1 MLAPITPAPAMTMD
15 GIEAEIIAARVRQNV
30 ARPANCLFPVDREVR
45 LLPIFDPGRYGF
57 SPFAVPT
64 LVTAVLMLLFG
75 AGVLA
80 RRVSRVA
87 GAFFAMTAAAFVWLG
102 RFTLMYCAK
111 DAVVALFW
119 SRAAYFG
126 VPFLA
131 PAIYHFTAEMLR
143 IAKERRGAII
153 SAWTIAAIFSFLGVT
168 GVLVVR
174 VQQFWWGYYP
184 QYSLLIAPPF
194 LLFFFGYLII
204 SLVEFIR
211 AYPKSRGIEKKRIHL
226 LLIAFAVAYL
236 GCVDYVPKF
245 GIAVYPFGYVALLG
259 FVVIVAVAFRKYDL
273 VPITP
278 SLAARE
284 IIGTMAD
291 VLFVCDR
298 DGRIEFANTAAER
311 VLGYRAE
318 SLVGR
323 QFDELL
329 VTRADD
335 PFSESLRRR
344 SIRNMERRFASSDGR
359 AVDLMMSLAPVLHH
373 GEPAGVVILGRDMR
387 EQKDA
392 EREVRKAV
400 TLLESTLDSTADGI
414 LVIGDGGRVL
424 TYNKRFVDMWQVPP
438 ELLEAGDDRGLI
450 TCVLGQL
457 VDPEHFLRTIDTLYA
472 QPEAES
478 FELLE
483 FKDGRRFERYSIG
496 RSVEGVANVRVW
508 SFRDVTSRFT
518 AEAALRESE
527 LRYRLLFEQNAAG
540 VCVSELTGSIVDC
553 NLTYAAM
560 LGFSRSELVGR
571 DAGELFVRPNER
583 TELLSLLQDAQTLNS
598 VEVELRRKDGRSI
611 WALKNVTLVGDRV
624 HTTVVDISD
633 RKRAEEQIEFH
644 AYHDVLTNLPNRKL
658 FADRLTQSI
667 SRARR
672 SGKSLAVMFV
682 DLDHFKSIND
692 TLGHETG
699 DELLLEM
706 AGRLTANVREYDTVA
721 RLGGDEF
728 TIILAELRQ
737 PEDAVNVAEKV
748 RRAIEQPLSI
758 AGTLIEVSASIG
770 IALYPDDGADSES
783 LLRNADSAMYRAKEA
798 GRNTYQ
804 LCTDD
809 MKRRAVE
816 RLSLE
821 TRLRRA
827 INEGQLVL
835 HYQPQISLTNGSVI
849 GVEALVRWND
859 PERGLVH
866 PSAFIPLAEESRL
879 ILPLGEWV
887 LRTACTQMHSWLDAG
902 LELPMMSVNLSL
914 RQIQQYDIVESVRR
928 VLAETGLDAGSLEL
942 EITETAA
949 MQNAEAT
956 VEVLQALRELGVSIA
971 IDDFGT
977 GYSSLNYL
985 KRFPITAVKIDRAF
999 VRDLATS
1006 DGDAAIVSAVVG
1018 IARALKLRVI
1028 AEGVETEEQL
1038 SFLRRRNCDAAQGYL
1053 FSRPVAAATLPER
1066 LAEHRFDE
1074 RVLKLHV

>member
-1 MLAPITPAPAMTMD
+1 LVHILDST
-15 GIEAEIIAARVRQNV
+15 
-30 ARPANCLFPVDREVR
+30 
-45 LLPIFDPGRYGF
+45 RYGF

-64 LVTAVLMLLFG
+64 LVTAALMLLFG
-75 AGVLA
+75 VSVLA
-80 RRVSRVA
+80 RRPSRMA
-87 GAFFAMTAAAFVWLG
+87 GAFFAMTAASFVWLIA
-102 RFTLMYCAK
+102 FTLVYSAK
-111 DAVVALFW
+111 DAATALFW
-119 SRAAYFG
+119 SRVAYFG

-131 PAIYHFTAEMLR
+131 PSIYHFTAEMLR
-143 IAKERRGAII
+143 IGKERRGAIEA
-153 SAWTIAAIFSFLGVT
+153 AWALAAVFSFLGVT
-168 GVLVVR
+168 GVLVER
-174 VQQFWWGYYP
+174 VQRFWWGYYP
-184 QYSLLIAPPF
+184 RYSLLIAPPF
-194 LLFFFGYLII
+194 LLFFFGYLIF
-204 SLVEFIR
+204 SLVEFLR
-211 AYPKSRGIEKKRIHL
+211 AYPKSRGIEKKRIRL

-236 GCVDYVPKF
+236 GCVDYLPKF
-245 GIAVYPFGYVALLG
+245 GISVYPFGYVALFG
-259 FVVIVAVAFRKYDL
+259 FVVIVAIAFRKYDL
-273 VPITP
+273 VAITP

-298 DGRIEFANTAAER
+298 SGRIEFANAAAER

-318 SLVGR
+318 ALVGR
-323 QFDELL
+323 QIGELL
-329 VTRADD
+329 ETRDDD
-335 PFSESLRRR
+335 PFSDSIRRR
-344 SIRNMERRFASSDGR
+344 SIRNMERRFTASDGH
-359 AVDLMMSLAPVLHH
+359 AVDLMMSLAPVLQH
-373 GEPAGVVILGRDMR
+373 GEPAGLVILGRDMR

-414 LVIGDGGRVL
+414 LVIGDGGRIL
-424 TYNKRFVDMWQVPP
+424 TYNKRFVDMWRIPL
-438 ELLEAGDDRGLI
+438 ELLEASDDRGLI
-450 TCVLGQL
+450 TCVLDQL
-457 VDPEHFLRTIDTLYA
+457 LDPHHFLRTIDTLYA

-478 FELLE
+478 FELIE

-496 RSVEGVANVRVW
+496 RAVEGVANIRVW

-540 VCVSELTGSIVDC
+540 VCVSELAGVILDC

-560 LGFSRSELVGR
+560 LGFQRAELIGR
-571 DAGELFVRPNER
+571 NAGELFVRAAER
-583 TELLSLLQDAQTLNS
+583 TELLSLLHDAQTLNS
-598 VEVELRRKDGRSI
+598 VEVELRTKDGQSI
-611 WALKNVTLVGDRV
+611 WALKNLTLVGDRV

-658 FADRLTQSI
+658 FTDRLTQSI

-692 TLGHETG
+692 TLGHEMG

-706 AGRLTANVREYDTVA
+706 AGRLSANIREYDTVA

-728 TIILAELRQ
+728 TIILSELRQ

-748 RRAIEQPLSI
+748 RSAIEQPLSI
-758 AGTLIEVSASIG
+758 AGTSIEVSASIG
-770 IALYPDDGADSES
+770 IALYPDDGADAES

-827 INEGQLVL
+827 ITEGQLVL
-835 HYQPQISLTNGSVI
+835 HYQPQISLTTGSVI

-887 LRTACTQMHSWLDAG
+887 LRTACTQMRAWQDAG
-902 LELPMMSVNLSL
+902 LDVPMMSVNLSL
-914 RQIQQYDIVESVRR
+914 RQFQQYDIVQSVRH
-928 VLAETGLDAGSLEL
+928 VLAETGLDAGALEL

-949 MQNAEAT
+949 MQNAEST

-1053 FSRPVAAATLPER
+1053 FSRPVAAAALPDC
-1066 LAEHRFDE
+1066 LFEHPFDE
-1074 RVLKLHV
+1074 RVAVQLSS

>member
-1 MLAPITPAPAMTMD
+1 VLHILDTS
-15 GIEAEIIAARVRQNV
+15 
-30 ARPANCLFPVDREVR
+30 
-45 LLPIFDPGRYGF
+45 RYGL

-64 LVTAVLMLLFG
+64 LVTAALIFVFGTNVL
-75 AGVLA
+75 V
-80 RRVSRVA
+80 RRASRVA
-87 GAFFAMTAAAFVWLG
+87 GAFFAIAVSASVWLVA
-102 RFTLMYCAK
+102 FTFMYCAK
-111 DAVVALFW
+111 DTATALFW
-119 SRAAYFG
+119 ARMAYFG

-131 PAIYHFTAEMLR
+131 PSIYHFTAEMLR
-143 IAKERRGAII
+143 IAKARRGVII
-153 SAWTIAAIFSFLGVT
+153 GGWAAAIVFSSLAVT
-168 GVLVVR
+168 GVLVER
-174 VQQFWWGYYP
+174 VQLYWWGFYP
-184 QYSLLIAPPF
+184 RYSVLVAPPF
-194 LLFFFGYLII
+194 LLFFFGYLIL
-204 SLVEFIR
+204 SLVEFLR
-211 AYPKSRGIEKKRIHL
+211 AYPKSRGVEKKRIRL

-236 GCVDYVPKF
+236 GCVDYLPKF
-245 GIAVYPFGYVALLG
+245 GIAVYPFGYAALLG
-259 FVVIVAVAFRKYDL
+259 FVVIVAIAFRKYDL
-273 VPITP
+273 VAITP

-298 DGRIEFANTAAER
+298 DGRIEFANAAAER
-311 VLGYRAE
+311 VLGYPAE

-323 QFDELL
+323 QFEELL
-329 VTRADD
+329 VTGEED
-335 PFSESLRRR
+335 PFSESFRRR
-344 SIRNMERRFASSDGR
+344 SIRNMERRFAGR
-359 AVDLMMSLAPVLHH
+359 GGNQVDLMMSLAPVVQH

-392 EREVRKAV
+392 EREVRRAV

-424 TYNKRFVDMWQVPP
+424 THNQRFAEMWRIPA
-438 ELLEAGDDRGLI
+438 ELLEEKDDSGLI
-450 TCVLGQL
+450 RHVLDQL
-457 VDPEHFLRTIDTLYA
+457 VDPEHFLRTVESLYA

-483 FKDGRRFERYSIG
+483 FKDGRRFERYSTG
-496 RSVEGVANVRVW
+496 RAVEGIANVRVW
-508 SFRDVTSRFT
+508 SFRDVSSRFA

-540 VCVSELTGSIVDC
+540 VCVTEVSGLIIDC
-553 NLTYAAM
+553 NLTFATM
-560 LGFSRSELVGR
+560 LGYARSDLIGR
-571 DAGELFVRPNER
+571 QAGELYARPAQR
-583 TELLSLLQDAQTLNS
+583 TDLMSVLDDSPTLNS
-598 VEVELRRKDGRSI
+598 VELELRKKDGQAI
-611 WALKNVTLVGDRV
+611 WGLMNLTLVGDRI

-644 AYHDVLTNLPNRKL
+644 AYHDVLTHLPNRKL
-658 FADRLTQSI
+658 FTDRLTQSI

-672 SGKSLAVMFV
+672 ANKPLAVMFV

-692 TLGHETG
+692 TLGHEAG

-706 AGRLTANVREYDTVA
+706 AIRLRANVREDDTVA

-737 PEDAVNVAEKV
+737 PEDAVSVAEKIIKAV
-748 RRAIEQPLSI
+748 EQPLSI
-758 AGTLIEVSASIG
+758 AGTSIEVSASIG
-770 IALYPDDGADSES
+770 IALYPDDGSDAES

-827 INEGQLVL
+827 ITEGQLVL
-835 HYQPQISLTNGSVI
+835 HYQPQVSLTTGTVI

-866 PSAFIPLAEESRL
+866 PSAFIPMAEESRL

-887 LRTACTQMHSWLDAG
+887 LHTACAQMRTWLDAG
-902 LELPMMSVNLSL
+902 LDVPLMAVNLSL
-914 RQIQQYDIVESVRR
+914 RQFQQYDIVQSVRR
-928 VLAETGLDAGSLEL
+928 VLADTGLDAGALEL

-949 MQNAEAT
+949 MQNAETT

-999 VRDLATS
+999 IRDLATS
-1006 DGDAAIVSAVVG
+1006 EGDSAIVAAVVG

-1053 FSRPVAAATLPER
+1053 FSRPVSAAVLPER
-1066 LAEHRFDE
+1066 LTERHFDE
-1074 RVLKLHV
+1074 RALHLRM

>member
-1 MLAPITPAPAMTMD
+1 MLHILDST
-15 GIEAEIIAARVRQNV
+15 
-30 ARPANCLFPVDREVR
+30 
-45 LLPIFDPGRYGF
+45 RYGV

-64 LVTAVLMLLFG
+64 LVTAALMLVFG

-80 RRVSRVA
+80 RRASRVA
-87 GAFFAMTAAAFVWLG
+87 GAFFALAVSASVWLVA
-102 RFTLMYCAK
+102 FTFMYCAK
-111 DAVVALFW
+111 DAATALFW
-119 SRAAYFG
+119 ARAAYLG

-131 PAIYHFTAEMLR
+131 PSIYHFTAEMLR
-143 IAKERRGAII
+143 IARERRGAII
-153 SAWTIAAIFSFLGVT
+153 AGWVTAAVFSALAVT
-168 GVLVVR
+168 GLLVER
-174 VQQFWWGYYP
+174 VQLFWWGFYP
-184 QYSLLIAPPF
+184 RYSALVAPPF
-194 LLFFFGYLII
+194 LLFFFGYLVVA
-204 SLVEFIR
+204 LAEFLR
-211 AYPKSRGIEKKRIHL
+211 AYPKSRGIEKKRIRL

-236 GCVDYVPKF
+236 GCVDYLPKF
-245 GIAVYPFGYVALLG
+245 GIAVYPFGYAALLG
-259 FVVIVAVAFRKYDL
+259 FVVIVAIAFRRYDL

-298 DGRIEFANTAAER
+298 DGRIEFANAAAER
-311 VLGYRAE
+311 VLGYPAD

-323 QFDELL
+323 QFGELL
-329 VTRADD
+329 AAGEDD
-335 PFSESLRRR
+335 PFSESFRRR
-344 SIRNMERRFASSDGR
+344 SIRNIERRFAGSDGHQ
-359 AVDLMMSLAPVLHH
+359 VDLMMSLAPVVQHS
-373 GEPAGVVILGRDMR
+373 EPAGVVILGRDMR

-392 EREVRKAV
+392 EREVRRAV

-414 LVIGDGGRVL
+414 LVIGDGGRIL
-424 TYNKRFVDMWQVPP
+424 THNQRFVEMWRIPP
-438 ELLEAGDDRGLI
+438 QLLETSDDDRGLI
-450 TCVLGQL
+450 DFVLDQL
-457 VDPEHFLRTIDTLYA
+457 IDPEHFLRTIDTLYA

-483 FKDGRRFERYSIG
+483 FKDGRRFERYSTG
-496 RSVEGVANVRVW
+496 RAVEGIANVRVW
-508 SFRDVTSRFT
+508 SFRDVSSRFA
-518 AEAALRESE
+518 AEAALRDSE

-540 VCVSELTGSIVDC
+540 VCVSTVSGAIVDC
-553 NLTYAAM
+553 NLTFASM
-560 LGFSRSELVGR
+560 LGYARSELIGLEAGR
-571 DAGELFVRPNER
+571 LYARPSQR
-583 TELLSLLQDAQTLNS
+583 TDLLSVLADSPTLNS
-598 VEVELRRKDGRSI
+598 VELELRKKDGQAI
-611 WALKNVTLVGDRV
+611 WGLMNLTMAGDRI

-644 AYHDVLTNLPNRKL
+644 AYHDVLTHLPNRKL

-672 SGKSLAVMFV
+672 SGKPLAVMFV

-692 TLGHETG
+692 TLGHEAG
-699 DELLLEM
+699 DELLQEM
-706 AGRLTANVREYDTVA
+706 AIRLRANVRDDDTVA

-728 TIILAELRQ
+728 TIILAELRH
-737 PEDAVNVAEKV
+737 PEDAVNVAEKIIKAV
-748 RRAIEQPLSI
+748 EQPLTI
-758 AGTLIEVSASIG
+758 AGTSVEVSASIG
-770 IALYPDDGADSES
+770 IALFPDDGSDAEA

-827 INEGQLVL
+827 IAEGQLVL
-835 HYQPQISLTNGSVI
+835 HYQPQVSLTSGAVV

-866 PSAFIPLAEESRL
+866 PSAFIPMAEESRL

-887 LRTACTQMHSWLDAG
+887 LHSACSQMRAWLDAG
-902 LELPMMSVNLSL
+902 IELPLMAVNLSL
-914 RQIQQYDIVESVRR
+914 RQFQQYDIVQSVRR
-928 VLAETGLDAGSLEL
+928 VLAETGLDAGALEL

-956 VEVLQALRELGVSIA
+956 VEVLQALRDLGVSIA

-999 VRDLATS
+999 IRDLATS
-1006 DGDAAIVSAVVG
+1006 EGDAAIVSAVVG

-1053 FSRPVAAATLPER
+1053 FSRPVSAAVLPER
-1066 LAEHRFDE
+1066 LADHHFADRAVQS
-1074 RVLKLHV
+1074 RL

>member
-1 MLAPITPAPAMTMD
+1 
-15 GIEAEIIAARVRQNV
+15 
-30 ARPANCLFPVDREVR
+30 
-45 LLPIFDPGRYGF
+45 LLHILDSTRYGF
-57 SPFAVPT
+57 SPYAVPT
-64 LVTAVLMLLFG
+64 LVTAALMLLFG
-75 AGVLA
+75 ASVLA
-80 RRVSRVA
+80 RRPSRMA
-87 GAFFAMTAAAFVWLG
+87 GAFFAMTAASFVWLVA
-102 RFTLMYCAK
+102 FTFVYSAK
-111 DAVVALFW
+111 DAATALFW

-131 PAIYHFTAEMLR
+131 PSIYHFTAEMLR
-143 IAKERRGAII
+143 IAKARRGAIVA
-153 SAWTIAAIFSFLGVT
+153 SWALAALFSFLGVT

-184 QYSLLIAPPF
+184 RYSLQIAPPF

-204 SLVEFIR
+204 SMVEFVR
-211 AYPKSRGIEKKRIHL
+211 AYPKSRGVEKKRIRL
-226 LLIAFAVAYL
+226 LLLAFAVAYL
-236 GCVDYVPKF
+236 GCVDYLPKF
-245 GIAVYPFGYVALLG
+245 GISVYPFGYAALFG
-259 FVVIVAVAFRKYDL
+259 FVVIVAIAFRKYDL
-273 VPITP
+273 VAITP

-298 DGRIEFANTAAER
+298 SGRIEFANAAAER

-323 QFDELL
+323 QIGELL
-329 VTRADD
+329 ETRDDD
-335 PFSESLRRR
+335 PFSDSIRRR
-344 SIRNMERRFASSDGR
+344 SIRNMERRFTASDGH
-359 AVDLMMSLAPVLHH
+359 AVDLMMSLAPVLQH

-414 LVIGDGGRVL
+414 LVIGDGGRIL
-424 TYNKRFVDMWQVPP
+424 TYNKRFVDMWRIPA
-438 ELLEAGDDRGLI
+438 ELLEASDDRGLI
-450 TCVLGQL
+450 THVLDQL
-457 VDPEHFLRTIDTLYA
+457 LDPHHFLRTIDTLYA

-478 FELLE
+478 FELIE

-496 RSVEGVANVRVW
+496 RAVQGVANIRVW

-540 VCVSELTGSIVDC
+540 VCVSELAGVIEDC

-560 LGFSRSELVGR
+560 LGFQRPELIGR
-571 DAGELFVRPNER
+571 NAGDLFVRPAER
-583 TELLSLLQDAQTLNS
+583 TELLSMLHDSQTLNS
-598 VEVELRRKDGRSI
+598 VEVELRKKDGTSI
-611 WALKNVTLVGDRV
+611 WALKNLTLVGDRV

-658 FADRLTQSI
+658 FTDRLTQSI

-692 TLGHETG
+692 TLGHEMG

-706 AGRLTANVREYDTVA
+706 ARRLSANIREYDTVA

-728 TIILAELRQ
+728 TIILSELRQ

-748 RRAIEQPLSI
+748 RSAIEQPLSI
-758 AGTLIEVSASIG
+758 AGTSIEISASIG
-770 IALYPDDGADSES
+770 IALYPDDGADAES

-827 INEGQLVL
+827 ITEGQLVL
-835 HYQPQISLTNGSVI
+835 HYQPQISLTTGGVI

-887 LRTACTQMHSWLDAG
+887 LRTACTQMRAWQDAG
-902 LELPMMSVNLSL
+902 LDLPMMSVNLSL
-914 RQIQQYDIVESVRR
+914 RQFQQNDIVQTVRR
-928 VLAETGLDAGSLEL
+928 VLADTGLDASSLEL
-942 EITETAA
+942 EITESLIMEDVKHNIAS
-949 MQNAEAT
+949 
-956 VEVLQALRELGVSIA
+956 LQAIREMGVRIA

-977 GYSSLNYL
+977 GFSSLGYL
-985 KRFPITAVKIDRAF
+985 SKLPVDTLKIDRSF
-999 VRDLATS
+999 VTGMTAGPQGLAL
-1006 DGDAAIVSAVVG
+1006 VSTIINLAHS
-1018 IARALKLRVI
+1018 LKLNVV
-1028 AEGVETEEQL
+1028 AEGVETEEH
-1038 SFLRRRNCDAAQGYL
+1038 SRVLRLLGCDEMQGYL
-1053 FSRPVAAATLPER
+1053 FSKPVPSEIFETKFLGASSQPQLSRIAQG
-1066 LAEHRFDE
+1066 HSE
-1074 RVLKLHV
+1074 RV

>member
-1 MLAPITPAPAMTMD
+1 MSPI
-15 GIEAEIIAARVRQNV
+15 
-30 ARPANCLFPVDREVR
+30 L
-45 LLPIFDPGRYGF
+45 DPSRYGF

-64 LVTAVLMLLFG
+64 LVTAALMLIFG
-75 AGVLA
+75 ASVLV
-80 RRVSRVA
+80 RRMSRVA
-87 GAFFAMTAAAFVWLG
+87 GAFFAMTAAASLWLIA
-102 RFTLMYCAK
+102 FTFMYCAK
-111 DAVVALFW
+111 NADTALFW
-119 SRAAYFG
+119 SRAAYLG

-131 PAIYHFTAEMLR
+131 PAIYHFTVEMLR
-143 IAKERRGAII
+143 IGRERR
-153 SAWTIAAIFSFLGVT
+153 AAIGAAWGMSAVFSAVAVT
-168 GVLVVR
+168 GLLVER
-174 VQQFWWGYYP
+174 VQLFWWGYYP
-184 QYSLLIAPPF
+184 RYSPIVAPPF
-194 LLFFFGYLII
+194 LLFFFGYLIA
-204 SLVEFIR
+204 SLIEFLR
-211 AYPKSRGIEKKRIHL
+211 AYPKSRGVEKKRIR
-226 LLIAFAVAYL
+226 LLIIAFGVAYL
-236 GCVDYVPKF
+236 GCVDYLPKF
-245 GIAVYPFGYVALLG
+245 GISVYPFGYAALLG

-273 VPITP
+273 VAITP

-298 DGRIEFANTAAER
+298 EGRIEFANAAAER
-311 VLGYRAE
+311 VLGYQVE

-323 QFDELL
+323 QFQELL
-329 VTRADD
+329 VAGDD
-335 PFSESLRRR
+335 EAFAESFRRN
-344 SIRNMERRFASSDGR
+344 SIRNMERRFTGSDGR
-359 AVDLMMSLAPVLHH
+359 EVDLMMSLAPVLQH
-373 GEPAGVVILGRDMR
+373 GEPAGIVILGRDMR

-424 TYNKRFVDMWQVPP
+424 TYNQRFVEMWRIPP
-438 ELLEAGDDRGLI
+438 DLLQMRDDRGLI
-450 TCVLGQL
+450 ECVLDQL
-457 VDPEHFLRTIDTLYA
+457 VDPEHFLRTVDILYS

-496 RSVEGVANVRVW
+496 RAVVGVANVRVW
-508 SFRDVTSRFT
+508 SFRDVTARFA

-540 VCVSELTGSIVDC
+540 VCVTETSGTILDC
-553 NLTYAAM
+553 NLTFAMM
-560 LGFSRSELVGR
+560 LGYARASLIGRNANELYVRTSDR
-571 DAGELFVRPNER
+571 DDLVEMLRDS
-583 TELLSLLQDAQTLNS
+583 TTLNS
-598 VEVELRRKDGRSI
+598 VEVELKKQDRQSM
-611 WALKNVTLVGDRV
+611 WALMNLTLVGERI
-624 HTTVVDISD
+624 HATVVDISD

-658 FADRLTQSI
+658 FTDRLTHSL

-692 TLGHETG
+692 TLGHESG
-699 DELLLEM
+699 DELLLQM
-706 AGRLTANVREYDTVA
+706 ARRLRENIRDDDTVA

-728 TIILAELRQ
+728 TIILAELRH
-737 PEDAVNVAEKV
+737 PEDAINVAEKLIKAV
-748 RRAIEQPLSI
+748 ERPLSI
-758 AGTLIEVSASIG
+758 SGTSIEVSASIG
-770 IALYPDDGADSES
+770 IAIYPDDGTDAES

-827 INEGQLVL
+827 ITEGQLVL
-835 HYQPQISLTNGSVI
+835 HYQPQISLLSGAAI

-887 LRTACTQMHSWLDAG
+887 LHTACAQMQTWRRQGVD
-902 LELPMMSVNLSL
+902 LPLMSVNLSL
-914 RQIQQYDIVESVRR
+914 RQFQQNDIVQTVRR
-928 VLAETGLDAGSLEL
+928 VLEDTGLEASSLEL

-949 MQNAEAT
+949 MQNAETT
-956 VEVLQALRELGVSIA
+956 VDVLQALRELGVSIA

-999 VRDLATS
+999 IRDLATS

-1038 SFLRRRNCDAAQGYL
+1038 MFLRRRNCDAAQGYL
-1053 FSRPVAAATLPER
+1053 FSRPVSAAALPDR
-1066 LAEHRFDE
+1066 LSDHRFDE
-1074 RVLKLHV
+1074 SPLRMHL

>member
-1 MLAPITPAPAMTMD
+1 ML
-15 GIEAEIIAARVRQNV
+15 V
-30 ARPANCLFPVDREVR
+30 
-45 LLPIFDPGRYGF
+45 
-57 SPFAVPT
+57 
-64 LVTAVLMLLFG
+64 FG
-75 AGVLA
+75 TSVLA
-80 RRVSRVA
+80 RRMSRVA
-87 GAFFAMTAAAFVWLG
+87 AAFFALTAAASVWLVA
-102 RFTLMYCAK
+102 FTFMYCAK
-111 DAVVALFW
+111 DAATALFW
-119 SRAAYFG
+119 SRAAYLG

-131 PAIYHFTAEMLR
+131 PAIYHFTAEMLH
-143 IAKERRGAII
+143 ISKLRRGAIVA
-153 SAWTIAAIFSFLGVT
+153 AWGMASVFSFLGVT
-168 GVLVVR
+168 GVLVER
-174 VQQFWWGYYP
+174 VQQYWWGFYP
-184 QYSLLIAPPF
+184 RYSLVVAPPF
-194 LLFFFGYLII
+194 LLFFFGYLIA
-204 SLVEFIR
+204 SLVEFLR
-211 AYPKSRGIEKKRIHL
+211 AYPKSRGVEKKRIRL
-226 LLIAFAVAYL
+226 LLLAFAVAYL
-236 GCVDYVPKF
+236 GCVDYLPKF
-245 GIAVYPFGYVALLG
+245 GIAVYPFGYIPLLG
-259 FVVIVAVAFRKYDL
+259 FVVIVAIAFRKYDL
-273 VPITP
+273 VAITP

-298 DGRIEFANTAAER
+298 DGRIEFANAAAER

-318 SLVGR
+318 TLVGR

-329 VTRADD
+329 VARDDD
-335 PFSESLRRR
+335 PFTESLRRR
-344 SIRNMERRFASSDGR
+344 SIRNMERRFAASDGH
-359 AVDLMMSLAPVLHH
+359 AVDLMMSLAPVVHH

-392 EREVRKAV
+392 EREVRRAV
-400 TLLESTLDSTADGI
+400 TLLESTLESTADGI
-414 LVIGDGGRVL
+414 LVIGDGGRIL
-424 TYNKRFVDMWQVPP
+424 TYNQRFVEMWRIPP
-438 ELLEAGDDRGLI
+438 ELLESTDDRGLI
-450 TCVLGQL
+450 VCVLDQL
-457 VDPEHFLRTIDTLYA
+457 LDPHHFLRTVDTLYA

-496 RSVEGVANVRVW
+496 RAVEGVANVRVW
-508 SFRDVTSRFT
+508 SFRDVTARF
-518 AEAALRESE
+518 ASEAALRESE

-540 VCVSELTGSIVDC
+540 VCVTQLSGTIIDC

-560 LGFSRSELVGR
+560 LGYARSELIGR
-571 DAGELFVRPNER
+571 DASSLFVRPPER
-583 TELLSLLQDAQTLNS
+583 GELLSMLRDTPTLNS
-598 VEVELRRKDGRSI
+598 VEVEMQKKDGQSI
-611 WALKNVTLVGDRV
+611 WALKNLTLAGDRI
-624 HTTVVDISD
+624 HTTLVDISD

-658 FADRLTQSI
+658 FTDRLTQSL

-692 TLGHETG
+692 TLGHEAG

-706 AGRLTANVREYDTVA
+706 ARRLRFNVRDDDTVA

-737 PEDAVNVAEKV
+737 PEDAVSVAEKLIA
-748 RRAIEQPLSI
+748 AIEQPLSI
-758 AGTLIEVSASIG
+758 AGTSIEVSASIG
-770 IALYPDDGADSES
+770 IALYPTDGADAES

-827 INEGQLVL
+827 IVEGQLEL
-835 HYQPQISLTNGSVI
+835 HYQPQVSLATGSVI

-887 LRTACTQMHSWLDAG
+887 LRTACTQMREWQLAG

-914 RQIQQYDIVESVRR
+914 RQFQQYDIVQCVRT

-949 MQNAEAT
+949 MQSAEST
-956 VEVLQALRELGVSIA
+956 VEVLQALRDLGVSIA

-999 VRDLATS
+999 IRDLATS
-1006 DGDAAIVSAVVG
+1006 EGDAAIVSAVVG

-1038 SFLRRRNCDAAQGYL
+1038 TFLRRRNCDAAQGYL
-1053 FSRPVAAATLPER
+1053 FSRALSAAALPER
-1066 LAEHRFDE
+1066 MTQHSFAG
-1074 RVLKLHV
+1074 RVLRIYV

>member
-1 MLAPITPAPAMTMD
+1 VLHILDST
-15 GIEAEIIAARVRQNV
+15 
-30 ARPANCLFPVDREVR
+30 
-45 LLPIFDPGRYGF
+45 RYGI

-64 LVTAVLMLLFG
+64 LVTAALMLVFG
-75 AGVLA
+75 AGVLV
-80 RRVSRVA
+80 RRASRVA
-87 GAFFAMTAAAFVWLG
+87 GAFFALAMSASVWLVA
-102 RFTLMYCAK
+102 FTFMYCAK
-111 DAVVALFW
+111 DAATALFW
-119 SRAAYFG
+119 ARAAYLG

-131 PAIYHFTAEMLR
+131 PSIYHFTAEMLR
-143 IAKERRGAII
+143 IARERRGAII
-153 SAWTIAAIFSFLGVT
+153 AGWVTAAVFSALAVT
-168 GVLVVR
+168 GLLVER
-174 VQQFWWGYYP
+174 VQYFWWGFYP
-184 QYSLLIAPPF
+184 RYSALVAPPF
-194 LLFFFGYLII
+194 LLFFFGYLVV
-204 SLVEFIR
+204 SLAEFLR
-211 AYPKSRGIEKKRIHL
+211 AYPKSRGIEKKRIRL

-236 GCVDYVPKF
+236 GCVDYLPKF
-245 GIAVYPFGYVALLG
+245 GIAVYPFGYAALLG
-259 FVVIVAVAFRKYDL
+259 FVVIVAIAFRKYDL

-298 DGRIEFANTAAER
+298 DGRIEFANAAAER
-311 VLGYRAE
+311 VLGYPLD

-323 QFDELL
+323 QFGELL
-329 VTRADD
+329 AAGEDD
-335 PFSESLRRR
+335 PFYESFRRR
-344 SIRNMERRFASSDGR
+344 SIRNIERRFAGSDGHP
-359 AVDLMMSLAPVLHH
+359 VDLMMSLAPVVQHS
-373 GEPAGVVILGRDMR
+373 EPAGVVILGRDMR
-387 EQKDA
+387 DQKDA
-392 EREVRKAV
+392 EREVRRAV
-400 TLLESTLDSTADGI
+400 TLLESTLESTADGI
-414 LVIGDGGRVL
+414 LVIGDSGHVL
-424 TYNKRFVDMWQVPP
+424 THNQRFADMWRIPAD
-438 ELLEAGDDRGLI
+438 LLETKDDRGLI
-450 TCVLGQL
+450 GHVLDQL
-457 VDPEHFLRTIDTLYA
+457 VDPEHFLRTVESLYA

-496 RSVEGVANVRVW
+496 KTVEGIANIRVW
-508 SFRDVTSRFT
+508 SFRDVTSRFA
-518 AEAALRESE
+518 AEAALRDSE

-540 VCVSELTGSIVDC
+540 VCVSTVSGAIVDC
-553 NLTYAAM
+553 NLTFASM
-560 LGFSRSELVGR
+560 LGYSRSELLGLE
-571 DAGELFVRPNER
+571 AGQLYARPSQR
-583 TELLSLLQDAQTLNS
+583 TDLLSVLSDSPTLNS
-598 VEVELRRKDGRSI
+598 VELELRKKDGQAI
-611 WALKNVTLVGDRV
+611 WGLINLTMAADRI

-644 AYHDVLTNLPNRKL
+644 AYHDVLTHLPNRKL

-672 SGKSLAVMFV
+672 SSRPLAVMFV

-692 TLGHETG
+692 TLGHEAG
-699 DELLLEM
+699 DELLQEM
-706 AGRLTANVREYDTVA
+706 AIRLRANVRDDDTVA

-728 TIILAELRQ
+728 TIILAELRL
-737 PEDAVNVAEKV
+737 PEDAVNVAEKIIKAV
-748 RRAIEQPLSI
+748 EQPLTI
-758 AGTLIEVSASIG
+758 AGTSVEVSASIG
-770 IALYPDDGADSES
+770 IALFPEDGSDAEA

-827 INEGQLVL
+827 IAEGQLVL
-835 HYQPQISLTNGSVI
+835 HYQPQVSLTSGAVI

-866 PSAFIPLAEESRL
+866 PSAFIPMAEESRL

-887 LRTACTQMHSWLDAG
+887 LLTACSQMRAWLDAG
-902 LELPMMSVNLSL
+902 IELPLMSVNLSL
-914 RQIQQYDIVESVRR
+914 RQFQQYDIVQSVRR
-928 VLAETGLDAGSLEL
+928 VLAETGLDAAALEL

-949 MQNAEAT
+949 MQNAETT

-999 VRDLATS
+999 IRDLATS
-1006 DGDAAIVSAVVG
+1006 EGDAAIVSAVVG

-1053 FSRPVAAATLPER
+1053 FSRPVSAAVLPER
-1066 LAEHRFDE
+1066 LADHHFADRA
-1074 RVLKLHV
+1074 VQSHM

>member
-1 MLAPITPAPAMTMD
+1 VPHILDTT
-15 GIEAEIIAARVRQNV
+15 
-30 ARPANCLFPVDREVR
+30 
-45 LLPIFDPGRYGF
+45 RYGV

-64 LVTAVLMLLFG
+64 LVTAALIFVFG
-75 AGVLA
+75 ASVLA
-80 RRVSRVA
+80 RRASRVA
-87 GAFFAMTAAAFVWLG
+87 GAFFAIAASASVWLVA
-102 RFTLMYCAK
+102 FTFMYCAK
-111 DAVVALFW
+111 DATIALFW
-119 SRAAYFG
+119 ARVAYLG

-131 PAIYHFTAEMLR
+131 PSIYHFTAEMLR

-153 SAWTIAAIFSFLGVT
+153 AGWVTAIVFSAFAVT
-168 GVLVVR
+168 GVLVER
-174 VQQFWWGYYP
+174 VQLFWWGFYP
-184 QYSLLIAPPF
+184 RYSLLVAPPF
-194 LLFFFGYLII
+194 LLFFFGYLIVA
-204 SLVEFIR
+204 LVEFLR
-211 AYPKSRGIEKKRIHL
+211 AYPKSRGVEKKRIRL

-236 GCVDYVPKF
+236 GCVDYLPKF
-245 GIAVYPFGYVALLG
+245 GIAVYPFGYGALLG
-259 FVVIVAVAFRKYDL
+259 FVIIVAIAFRKYDL
-273 VPITP
+273 VAITP

-298 DGRIEFANTAAER
+298 DGRIEFANDAAER
-311 VLGYRAE
+311 VLGYPADT
-318 SLVGR
+318 LVGR
-323 QFDELL
+323 QFEELL
-329 VTRADD
+329 VTGEDD
-335 PFSESLRRR
+335 PFSESFRRR
-344 SIRNMERRFASSDGR
+344 STRNIERRFAGSDGR
-359 AVDLMMSLAPVLHH
+359 HVDLMMSLAPVVQH

-400 TLLESTLDSTADGI
+400 TLLESTLESTADGI

-424 TYNKRFVDMWQVPP
+424 THNQRFADMWRIPAD
-438 ELLEAGDDRGLI
+438 LLEAKDDRGLI
-450 TCVLGQL
+450 SHVLDQL
-457 VDPEHFLRTIDTLYA
+457 VDPEHFLRTVESLYA

-496 RSVEGVANVRVW
+496 RAVEGIANVRVW
-508 SFRDVTSRFT
+508 SFRDVTSRFA

-540 VCVSELTGSIVDC
+540 VCVSEVSGAIVDC
-553 NLTYAAM
+553 NLTFAAM
-560 LGFSRSELVGR
+560 LGYARSELIGLE
-571 DAGELFVRPNER
+571 AGALYARPAQR
-583 TELLSLLQDAQTLNS
+583 TDLLSVLGDSPTLNS
-598 VEVELRRKDGRSI
+598 VELELRKKDGQSI
-611 WALKNVTLVGDRV
+611 WGLMNLTMVGDRI

-644 AYHDVLTNLPNRKL
+644 AYHDVLTHLPNRKL
-658 FADRLTQSI
+658 FTDRLTQSI

-672 SGKSLAVMFV
+672 SAKPLAVMFV

-692 TLGHETG
+692 TLGHEAG

-706 AGRLTANVREYDTVA
+706 AIRLRDNVREDDTVA

-737 PEDAVNVAEKV
+737 PEDAVNVAEKIIKAV
-748 RRAIEQPLSI
+748 EQPLSI
-758 AGTLIEVSASIG
+758 AGTSIEVSASIG
-770 IALYPDDGADSES
+770 IALYPDDGSDAES

-827 INEGQLVL
+827 ITDGQLVL
-835 HYQPQISLTNGSVI
+835 HYQPQVSLTSGMVI

-866 PSAFIPLAEESRL
+866 PSAFIPMAEESRL

-887 LRTACTQMHSWLDAG
+887 LLTACTQMRTWLDAG
-902 LELPMMSVNLSL
+902 IELPLMAVNLSL
-914 RQIQQYDIVESVRR
+914 RQFQQYDIVQSVRR
-928 VLAETGLDAGSLEL
+928 VLTETGLDAGALEL

-949 MQNAEAT
+949 MQNAETT

-999 VRDLATS
+999 IRDLATS
-1006 DGDAAIVSAVVG
+1006 EGDAAIVSAVVG

-1028 AEGVETEEQL
+1028 AEGVETEDQL
-1038 SFLRRRNCDAAQGYL
+1038 SFLRRRKCDAAQGYL
-1053 FSRPVAAATLPER
+1053 FSRPVSAAVLPER
-1066 LAEHRFDE
+1066 LTEHHFAERAVQLHR
-1074 RVLKLHV
+1074 

>member
-1 MLAPITPAPAMTMD
+1 VSHILDST
-15 GIEAEIIAARVRQNV
+15 
-30 ARPANCLFPVDREVR
+30 
-45 LLPIFDPGRYGF
+45 RYGV

-64 LVTAVLMLLFG
+64 LVTAALIFAFG
-75 AGVLA
+75 TAVLA
-80 RRVSRVA
+80 RRMSRVA
-87 GAFFAMTAAAFVWLG
+87 GAFFAIAVSATVWLVA
-102 RFTLMYCAK
+102 FTFMYCAT
-111 DAVVALFW
+111 DAAIALFW
-119 SRAAYFG
+119 SRVAYLG

-131 PAIYHFTAEMLR
+131 PSIFHFTAEMLH
-143 IAKERRGAII
+143 IARERR
-153 SAWTIAAIFSFLGVT
+153 AAIGAAWGMSAVFSAVAVT
-168 GVLVVR
+168 GLLIER
-174 VQQFWWGYYP
+174 VQRFWWGYYP
-184 QYSLLIAPPF
+184 RYTPIVAVPF
-194 LLFFFGYLII
+194 LAFFFGYLIA
-204 SLVEFIR
+204 SLVEFLR
-211 AYPKSRGIEKKRIHL
+211 AFPKSRGVEKKRIR
-226 LLIAFAVAYL
+226 LLILAFGVAYL
-236 GCVDYVPKF
+236 GCVDYLPKF
-245 GIAVYPFGYVALLG
+245 GIAVYPFGYAALLG
-259 FVVIVAVAFRKYDL
+259 FVVIVAIAFRKYDL
-273 VPITP
+273 VAITP

-298 DGRIEFANTAAER
+298 DGRIEFANAAAER
-311 VLGYRAE
+311 VLGYSAD

-323 QFDELL
+323 QFEDLL
-329 VTRADD
+329 VTSEDD
-335 PFSESLRRR
+335 PFAEAFLR
-344 SIRNMERRFASSDGR
+344 SSFRNMERRFAGSDGR
-359 AVDLMMSLAPVLHH
+359 QVDLMMSLAPVLHH
-373 GEPAGVVILGRDMR
+373 GEPAGIVILGRDMR
-387 EQKDA
+387 EQKVA
-392 EREVRKAV
+392 EREVKKAV
-400 TLLESTLDSTADGI
+400 ALLESTLESTADGI

-424 TYNKRFVDMWQVPP
+424 TYNQRFADMWRIPAA
-438 ELLEAGDDRGLI
+438 LLEVKDDRGLI
-450 TCVLGQL
+450 GHVLDQL
-457 VDPEHFLRTIDTLYA
+457 VDPEHFLRTVETLYA
-472 QPEAES
+472 QPDAES

-496 RSVEGVANVRVW
+496 RAVEGVANVRVW
-508 SFRDVTSRFT
+508 SFRDVTARFA

-540 VCVSELTGSIVDC
+540 VCVTEVTGAILDC
-553 NLTYAAM
+553 NLTFSTM
-560 LGFSRSELVGR
+560 LGYARSELIGR
-571 DAGELFVRPNER
+571 DAGELYARTTER
-583 TELLSLLQDAQTLNS
+583 TDILSVLTDSPTLNT
-598 VEVELRRKDGRSI
+598 VEVELKKKDGQKI
-611 WALKNVTLVGDRV
+611 WALTNITLVGDRI

-658 FADRLTQSI
+658 FTDRLTQSL

-672 SGKSLAVMFV
+672 SGKPLAVMFV

-692 TLGHETG
+692 TLGHEAG

-706 AGRLTANVREYDTVA
+706 AIRLRANVRDDDTVA

-737 PEDAVNVAEKV
+737 PEDAVNVAEKIIKAV
-748 RRAIEQPLSI
+748 QQPLTI
-758 AGTLIEVSASIG
+758 AGTSIEVSASIG
-770 IALYPDDGADSES
+770 IALFPNDGSDAES
-783 LLRNADSAMYRAKEA
+783 LLRNADSAMYRAKES
-798 GRNTYQ
+798 GRNNYQ

-816 RLSLE
+816 RLLLE

-827 INEGQLVL
+827 IAENQLVL
-835 HYQPQISLTNGSVI
+835 HYQPQISLTDGVVV

-887 LRTACTQMHSWLDAG
+887 LHTACAQMRDWRDAG
-902 LELPMMSVNLSL
+902 LDVPLIAVNLSL
-914 RQIQQYDIVESVRR
+914 RQFQQYDIVENVRR
-928 VLAETGLDAGSLEL
+928 VLADTGLDASALEL

-949 MQNAEAT
+949 MQNAETT

-999 VRDLATS
+999 IRDLAT
-1006 DGDAAIVSAVVG
+1006 DEGDAAIVSAVVG

-1053 FSRPVAAATLPER
+1053 FSRAVSAAALPAR
-1066 LAEHRFDE
+1066 LAEHPSDE
-1074 RVLKLHV
+1074 RVVRSIR